1 MFICNSMHAKIRN
14 EAMDELSAVS
24 SGAGRPSVLIVDDEA
39 GIRKL
44 LTTALNE
51 NGYST
56 DSAENGAEAIKKAN
70 DRYYNLALIDI
81 VLPDING
88 VELLAKFKETGPR
101 TRKIIM
107 TGNPSLQNAVEAL
120 NKGADAYIMKP
131 LDMEK
136 VFATL
141 EEQLDKQKKQK
152 ETMVQLL
159 ERGRIRARIEVLS
172 RDSTET
178 PDIR

>member
-1 MFICNSMHAKIRN
+1 
-14 EAMDELSAVS
+14 LSDKS
-24 SGAGRPSVLIVDDEA
+24 LGGGRPSVLIVDDEA

-56 DSAENGAEAIKKAN
+56 YSAENGAEATKKTN
-70 DRYYNLALIDI
+70 ERYYNLALIDI
-81 VLPDING
+81 MLPDTNG
-88 VELLAKFKETGPR
+88 VELLTKFKETGPR

-136 VFATL
+136 VLAML
-141 EEQLDKQKKQK
+141 EEQLDKQKKEK
-152 ETMVQLL
+152 EAMVKLL
-159 ERGRIRARIEVLS
+159 ESGRIRARIELLS

-178 PDIR
+178 SDTH

>member
-1 MFICNSMHAKIRN
+1 
-14 EAMDELSAVS
+14 MDELSDKNL
-24 SGAGRPSVLIVDDEA
+24 GAGKPSVLIVDDEA

-51 NGYST
+51 NGFSP

-70 DRYYNLALIDI
+70 ERYYNLALIDI
-81 VLPDING
+81 MLPDING
-88 VELLAKFKETGPR
+88 VELLAKFKPTRPR

-131 LDMEK
+131 LNIGK
-136 VFATL
+136 VLATL
-141 EEQLDKQKKQK
+141 EEQLDKQKEQK
-152 ETMVQLL
+152 ESMIKLL
-159 ERGRIRARIEVLS
+159 ETGRIRARIEVIG
-172 RDSTET
+172 RDATET
-178 PDIR
+178 PDVR

>member
-1 MFICNSMHAKIRN
+1 MSVEN
-14 EAMDELSAVS
+14 

-51 NGYST
+51 NGFSP

-70 DRYYNLALIDI
+70 ERYYNLALIDI
-81 VLPDING
+81 MLPDTNG
-88 VELLAKFKETGPR
+88 VELLAKFKPTRPR

-131 LDMEK
+131 LDIAK
-136 VFATL
+136 VLATL
-141 EEQLDKQKKQK
+141 EEQLDKQKEQK
-152 ETMVQLL
+152 DTMLKLL
-159 ERGRIRARIEVLS
+159 ETGRIRARIELVG
-172 RDSTET
+172 RDTSET
-178 PDIR
+178 PDVH

>member
-1 MFICNSMHAKIRN
+1 
-14 EAMDELSAVS
+14 
-24 SGAGRPSVLIVDDEA
+24 
-39 GIRKL
+39 
-44 LTTALNE
+44 
-51 NGYST
+51 
-56 DSAENGAEAIKKAN
+56 
-70 DRYYNLALIDI
+70 
-81 VLPDING
+81 
-88 VELLAKFKETGPR
+88 
-101 TRKIIM
+101 M

-120 NKGADAYIMKP
+120 NKGADVYIMKP

>member
-1 MFICNSMHAKIRN
+1 
-14 EAMDELSAVS
+14 MDELSVRN

-51 NGYST
+51 NGFTS

-70 DRYYNLALIDI
+70 ERYYNLALIDI
-81 VLPDING
+81 MLPDING
-88 VELLAKFKETGPR
+88 VELLAKFKPTRPR

-131 LDMEK
+131 LDIAK
-136 VFATL
+136 VLATL
-141 EEQLDKQKKQK
+141 EEQLDKQKEQK
-152 ETMVQLL
+152 DTMLKLL
-159 ERGRIRARIEVLS
+159 ETGRIRARIELIG
-172 RDSTET
+172 RDATET
-178 PDIR
+178 PDVR

>member
-1 MFICNSMHAKIRN
+1 VSIQEGNG
-14 EAMDELSAVS
+14 ELSDKS
-24 SGAGRPSVLIVDDEA
+24 LGAGRPSVLVVDDEA

-44 LTTALNE
+44 LTTVLNE

-56 DSAENGAEAIKKAN
+56 DLAENGAEAIEKAN
-70 DRYYNLALIDI
+70 GRYYNLALIDI
-81 VLPDING
+81 LLPDING
-88 VELLAKFKETGPR
+88 VELLPKFKETGPR

-131 LDMEK
+131 LDIEK
-136 VFATL
+136 VLATL
-141 EEQLDKQKKQK
+141 KEQLNKQKKEK

-159 ERGRIRARIEVLS
+159 ERGRLRARMELLS
-172 RDSTET
+172 RESAES
-178 PDIR
+178 PDVR

>member
-1 MFICNSMHAKIRN
+1 
-14 EAMDELSAVS
+14 LSVGN

-51 NGYST
+51 NGFTS

-70 DRYYNLALIDI
+70 ERYYNLALIDI
-81 VLPDING
+81 MLPDING
-88 VELLAKFKETGPR
+88 VELLAKFKPTRPR

-131 LDMEK
+131 LDIAK
-136 VFATL
+136 VLVTL
-141 EEQLDKQKKQK
+141 EEQLDKQKEQK
-152 ETMVQLL
+152 DTMLKLL
-159 ERGRIRARIEVLS
+159 ETGRIRARIELIG
-172 RDSTET
+172 RDATET
-178 PDIR
+178 PDVR

>member
-1 MFICNSMHAKIRN
+1 MSDKS
-14 EAMDELSAVS
+14 L
-24 SGAGRPSVLIVDDEA
+24 GGGRPSVLIVDDEA

-56 DSAENGAEAIKKAN
+56 YSAENGAEATKKTSE
-70 DRYYNLALIDI
+70 RYYNLALIDI
-81 VLPDING
+81 MLPDTNG
-88 VELLAKFKETGPR
+88 VELLTKFKETGPR

-136 VFATL
+136 VLAML
-141 EEQLDKQKKQK
+141 EEQLDKQKKEK
-152 ETMVQLL
+152 EAMVKLL
-159 ERGRIRARIEVLS
+159 ESGRIRARIELLS

-178 PDIR
+178 PNTH

>member
-1 MFICNSMHAKIRN
+1 MSK
-14 EAMDELSAVS
+14 ESLSA
-24 SGAGRPSVLIVDDEA
+24 GKPSVLIVDDEA

-51 NGYST
+51 NGFSP

-70 DRYYNLALIDI
+70 ERYYNLALIDI
-81 VLPDING
+81 MLPDING
-88 VELLAKFKETGPR
+88 VELLAKFKPTRPR

-131 LDMEK
+131 LDIGK
-136 VFATL
+136 VLATL
-141 EEQLDKQKKQK
+141 EEQLDKQKEQK
-152 ETMVQLL
+152 ETMVKLL
-159 ERGRIRARIEVLS
+159 ETGRIRARIEFIG
-172 RDSTET
+172 RDATET
-178 PDIR
+178 PNVR